1 MIKNNKLWPV
11 RILIT
16 DDHAITRL
24 GIRQLLQEA
33 FPRGEFGE
41 AGDVA
46 GTMREI
52 ASGSWD
58 LLILDVSLPD
68 RDGLDALRE
77 IKDRYPR
84 LPVLIY
90 SVHPEDQFA
99 LRAIHLGAA
108 GYLAK
113 ERAPEELANA
123 VRTVVTGGTY
133 ITAAMATCVRQAPN
147 GLATQQPHEQLSTR
161 EFAVL
166 RLIAAGLSGKA
177 IAAQLNLSQKTVSTY
192 RSRILAKLNFV
203 TTADLVQYA
212 LAHQL
217 VT

>member
-1 MIKNNKLWPV
+1 MKPKNKLWQL

-33 FPRGEFGE
+33 FPHAAFGE

-46 GTMREI
+46 GTLKEI
-52 ASGSWD
+52 ATGRWD

-77 IKDRYPR
+77 IKERQPR

-99 LRAIHLGAA
+99 LRALQLGAA

-123 VRTVVTGGTY
+123 VRAVVAGGTY
-133 ITAAMATCVRQAPN
+133 VASSMAARLRQSN
-147 GLATQQPHEQLSTR
+147 GQGAQLPHERLSNR

-166 RLIAAGLSGKA
+166 RLIAAGLTGKA
-177 IAAQLNLSQKTVSTY
+177 IAAQLGLNQKTVSTY
-192 RSRILAKLNFV
+192 RSRILAKMKL
-203 TTADLVQYA
+203 TSTADLVQYA
-212 LAHQL
+212 LTNQL
-217 VT
+217 MS

>member
-1 MIKNNKLWPV
+1 MKPKNKLWRV

-33 FPRGEFGE
+33 FPHAEFGE

-46 GTMREI
+46 GTLKEI
-52 ASGSWD
+52 ATGRWD

-77 IKDRYPR
+77 IKERQPR
-84 LPVLIY
+84 LPVLIF

-99 LRAIHLGAA
+99 LRALKLGAA

-113 ERAPEELANA
+113 ERAPEELADA
-123 VRTVVTGGTY
+123 VRAVVAGGTY
-133 ITAAMATCVRQAPN
+133 LASSMATRLRQSN
-147 GLATQQPHEQLSTR
+147 GQDAQLPHERLSNR

-166 RLIAAGLSGKA
+166 RLIAAGLTGKA
-177 IAAQLNLSQKTVSTY
+177 IATQLGLNQKTVSTY
-192 RSRILAKLNFV
+192 RSRILAKMKLAS
-203 TTADLVQYA
+203 TADLVQYV
-212 LAHQL
+212 LTNQL
-217 VT
+217 MS